1 MGMKVDEFKN
11 ITYDWD
17 DETGIVIVTIN
28 RPEIKN
34 ALTILV
40 LLELYWA
47 VDAIENDATVK
58 AMILTGG
65 KSPDMDD
72 PAGEA
77 FSSGGYFNL
86 ADLEAL
92 DEKTKNDIDLTD
104 IAQKRLCL
112 KMWQLDKPV
121 IAAINGL
128 AIGGG
133 FTIPLAC
140 ADLIYIS
147 EHAWVKLPFINL
159 GLIPELASSYLLPR
173 MVGFQRAKEIIFFGE
188 TLPAQK
194 LYDMGLVNQVL
205 PHDELLPHAKQMAL
219 KLIPPLGAGL
229 ATRLAK
235 QAMHKP
241 LIEAVTKALDIENEG
256 LNQTIASA
264 DFWEALAARKE
275 KREPVFK
282 GK

>member
-1 MGMKVDEFKN
+1 MKVADFKN
-11 ITYDWD
+11 INYDKD
-17 DETGIVIVTIN
+17 DETGIVTVTIN

-34 ALTILV
+34 ALAVMV
-40 LLELYWA
+40 LYELYRA
-47 VDAIENDATVK
+47 VDAIETDPKAK
-58 AMILTGG
+58 AMILTGA
-65 KSPDMDD
+65 KSPEDED
-72 PAGEA
+72 PANEA

-92 DEKTKNDIDLTD
+92 DEETKSQIDLTD
-104 IAQKRLCL
+104 IAQKKLCL
-112 KMWQLDKPV
+112 KLWQLDKPV

-147 EHAWVKLPFINL
+147 EHAWVRLPFISL

-173 MVGFQRAKEIIFFGE
+173 LVGFQRAKEIFFFGE
-188 TLPAQK
+188 KLPAST
-194 LYDMGLVNQVL
+194 LYDMGLVNEVVA
-205 PHDELLPHAKQMAL
+205 HEELLAHAKQMAL

-229 ATRLAK
+229 AARLAK
-235 QAMHKP
+235 KALHGP
-241 LIEAVTKALDIENEG
+241 LIEAVTRALDAENEG

-264 DFWEALAARKE
+264 DFWEAIAARKE
-275 KREPVFK
+275 KRDPVFK
-282 GK
+282 GE

>member
-1 MGMKVDEFKN
+1 MKVADFKN
-11 ITYDWD
+11 INYDKD
-17 DETGIVIVTIN
+17 DETGIVTVAIN

-34 ALTILV
+34 ALAVMV
-40 LLELYWA
+40 LYELYRA
-47 VDAIENDATVK
+47 VDAIETDPKAK
-58 AMILTGG
+58 AMILTGA
-65 KSPDMDD
+65 KSPEDED
-72 PAGEA
+72 PANEA

-92 DEKTKNDIDLTD
+92 DEETKSQIDLTD
-104 IAQKRLCL
+104 IAQKKLCL
-112 KMWQLDKPV
+112 KLWQLDKPV

-147 EHAWVKLPFINL
+147 EHAWVKLPFISL

-173 MVGFQRAKEIIFFGE
+173 LVGFQRAKEIFFFGE
-188 TLPAQK
+188 KLPAST
-194 LYDMGLVNQVL
+194 LNDMGLVNEVVA
-205 PHDELLPHAKQMAL
+205 HEELLAHAKQMAL

-229 ATRLAK
+229 AARLAK
-235 QAMHKP
+235 KALHGP
-241 LIEAVTKALDIENEG
+241 LIEAVTRALDAENEG

-264 DFWEALAARKE
+264 DFWEAIAARKE
-275 KREPVFK
+275 KRDPVFK
-282 GK
+282 GE

>member
-1 MGMKVDEFKN
+1 MKVDEFKN
-11 ITYDWD
+11 ITYDMD
-17 DETGIVIVTIN
+17 AETGIVTVTIN

-47 VDAIENDATVK
+47 ADTVENDSSVK
-58 AMILTGG
+58 ALILTGG
-65 KSPDMDD
+65 KPADMDD

-92 DEKTKNDIDLTD
+92 DEKTKSDIDLTD

-112 KMWQLDKPV
+112 KMWQLEKPV

-140 ADLIYIS
+140 ADLIYVS

-173 MVGFQRAKEIIFFGE
+173 MVGFQRAKELIFFGE
-188 TLPAQK
+188 KIPAPK

-205 PHDELLPHAKQMAL
+205 PHDELIPYATQMAL
-219 KLIPPLGAGL
+219 KLIPPQGAGL

-235 QAMHKP
+235 KALHEP

-256 LNQTIASA
+256 LNKILASA

-282 GK
+282 GE

>member
-1 MGMKVDEFKN
+1 MKVSDFKN
-11 ITYDWD
+11 ILYDRD
-17 DETGIVIVTIN
+17 AQSGVVTVTIN

-34 ALTILV
+34 ALALMV
-40 LLELYWA
+40 LFELYWA
-47 VDAIENDATVK
+47 VDAIENDPKAK
-58 AMILTGG
+58 AMILTGA
-65 KSPDMDD
+65 SATDD
-72 PAGEA
+72 EDPTNEA

-92 DEKTKNDIDLTD
+92 DEETKSQIDLTD
-104 IAQKRLCL
+104 IAQKKLCL
-112 KMWQLDKPV
+112 KLWQLDKPV

-140 ADLIYIS
+140 ADLIYMS
-147 EHAWVKLPFINL
+147 EHAWVKLPFISL

-173 MVGFQRAKEIIFFGE
+173 MIGFQRAKEIFYFGE
-188 TLPAQK
+188 KLPASK
-194 LYDMGLVNQVL
+194 LYEMGLVNRVIDHGQ
-205 PHDELLPHAKQMAL
+205 LLPYAKQMAL

-229 ATRLAK
+229 AARLAK
-235 QAMHKP
+235 KALHGP
-241 LIEAVTKALDIENEG
+241 LIEAVTKALDAENEG

-264 DFWEALAARKE
+264 DFWEAIAARKE

-282 GK
+282 GE

>member
-1 MGMKVDEFKN
+1 MKVSEFTN
-11 ITYDWD
+11 IVYDRD
-17 DETGIVIVTIN
+17 DQSGIVTVTIN

-34 ALTILV
+34 ALALMV
-40 LLELYWA
+40 LFELYWA
-47 VDAIENDATVK
+47 VDTIENDPKAK
-58 AMILTGG
+58 AMILTGAAAA
-65 KSPDMDD
+65 DDDD
-72 PAGEA
+72 PANEA

-92 DEKTKNDIDLTD
+92 DEETKSQIDLTD
-104 IAQKRLCL
+104 IAQKKLCL
-112 KMWQLDKPV
+112 KLWQLDKPV

-140 ADLIYIS
+140 ADLIYVS
-147 EHAWVKLPFINL
+147 EHAWVKLPFISL

-173 MVGFQRAKEIIFFGE
+173 LIGFQRAKEIFFFGE
-188 TLPAQK
+188 KLPASK
-194 LYDMGLVNQVL
+194 LFNLGLVNKVL
-205 PHDELLPHAKQMAL
+205 AHAELLPYAKQMAL

-229 ATRLAK
+229 AARLAK
-235 QAMHKP
+235 KTLHGP
-241 LIEAVTKALDIENEG
+241 LIEAVTKALDAENEG

-264 DFWEALAARKE
+264 DFWEAIAARKE

-282 GK
+282 GE

>member
-1 MGMKVDEFKN
+1 MKVDEFKN
-11 ITYDWD
+11 IMYDPD
-17 DETGIVIVTIN
+17 AETGIATVTIN

-34 ALTILV
+34 ALAIPVLV
-40 LLELYWA
+40 ELYWA

-65 KSPDMDD
+65 KRPDMKD

-92 DEKTKNDIDLTD
+92 DEKTKSEIDLTD

-147 EHAWVKLPFINL
+147 EHAWVKLPFTNL

-173 MVGFQRAKEIIFFGE
+173 MVGFQRAKEIFFFGE
-188 TLPAQK
+188 KLPARK

-205 PHDELLPHAKQMAL
+205 PHDELLPYAKQMAL
-219 KLIPPLGAGL
+219 RLIPPLGAGL
-229 ATRLAK
+229 AARLAK

-241 LIEAVTKALDIENEG
+241 LIEAVTRALDIENEG

>member
-1 MGMKVDEFKN
+1 MQADEFKN
-11 ITYDWD
+11 IVYDMD
-17 DETGIVIVTIN
+17 DETGIVTVTIN
-28 RPEIKN
+28 RPEIRN
-34 ALTILV
+34 ALSLLV

-47 VDAIENDATVK
+47 VDAVENDDSVK
-58 AMILTGG
+58 AVIITGA
-65 KSPDMDD
+65 KSSDNND

-86 ADLEAL
+86 EELEAL
-92 DEKTKNDIDLTD
+92 DEKTKSDIDLTD

-112 KMWQLDKPV
+112 KMWQLNKPV

-140 ADLIYIS
+140 ADLIYVS
-147 EHAWVKLPFINL
+147 EHAWVRLPFINL

-173 MVGFQRAKEIIFFGE
+173 LVGFQRAKEIIFFGE
-188 TLPAQK
+188 EISASK
-194 LYDMGLVNQVL
+194 LYEMGLVNQVL
-205 PHDELLPHAKQMAL
+205 PHDDLIPYAQQMAI
-219 KLIPPLGAGL
+219 KLIPPRGAGL

-256 LNQTIASA
+256 LNKALASA

-275 KREPVFK
+275 KREPLFK
-282 GK
+282 GE

>member
-1 MGMKVDEFKN
+1 MKADEFNN
-11 ITYDWD
+11 IIYDMD
-17 DETGIVIVTIN
+17 DETGIVTVTIN
-28 RPEIKN
+28 RPDIKN

-47 VDAIENDATVK
+47 ADAVETDASVK

-65 KSPDMDD
+65 KSADMDD
-72 PAGEA
+72 PTGEA

-86 ADLEAL
+86 AELEAL
-92 DEKTKNDIDLTD
+92 DEKTKSDIDLTD

-112 KMWQLDKPV
+112 KMWQLEKPV

-140 ADLIYIS
+140 ADLIYVS
-147 EHAWVKLPFINL
+147 EHAWVKLPFVNL

-173 MVGFQRAKEIIFFGE
+173 LVGFQRAKEIIYFGE
-188 TLPAQK
+188 QIPAPK
-194 LYDMGLVNQVL
+194 LYDMGLANQVL
-205 PHDELLPHAKQMAL
+205 PHDELLPYAKQMAL
-219 KLIPPLGAGL
+219 KLIPPQGAGL

-235 QAMHKP
+235 KALHEP
-241 LIEAVTKALDIENEG
+241 LIDAVTKALDSENEG
-256 LNQTIASA
+256 LNKTIASA

-282 GK
+282 GE

>member
-1 MGMKVDEFKN
+1 MKVEEFTN
-11 ITYDWD
+11 IIYDKD
-17 DETGIVIVTIN
+17 DETGIVTVTIN

-47 VDAIENDATVK
+47 VNTIENDTTVK

-65 KSPDMDD
+65 KAADMED

-92 DEKTKNDIDLTD
+92 DEKTKSDIDLTD

-147 EHAWVKLPFINL
+147 EHAWVKLPFINI

-173 MVGFQRAKEIIFFGE
+173 LVGFQRAKEIIFFGE
-188 TLPAQK
+188 KISTSK
-194 LYDMGLVNQVL
+194 LYEMGLVNEVL
-205 PHDELLPHAKQMAL
+205 PHDDLIPYANQMAL
-219 KLIPPLGAGL
+219 KLIPPQGAGL

-235 QAMHKP
+235 QAIHKP
-241 LIEAVTKALDIENEG
+241 LIDAVTKALDVENEG

-275 KREPVFK
+275 KRQPVFQ

>member
-1 MGMKVDEFKN
+1 MKVADFKN
-11 ITYDWD
+11 INYDKD
-17 DETGIVIVTIN
+17 DETGIVTVTIN

-34 ALTILV
+34 ALALMV
-40 LLELYWA
+40 LYELYWA
-47 VDAIENDATVK
+47 VDAIEADPKAK
-58 AMILTGG
+58 AMILTGA
-65 KSPDMDD
+65 KSPEDED
-72 PAGEA
+72 PANEA

-92 DEKTKNDIDLTD
+92 DEETKSQIDLTD
-104 IAQKRLCL
+104 IAQKKLCL
-112 KMWQLDKPV
+112 KLWQLDKPV

-147 EHAWVKLPFINL
+147 EHAWVKLPFISL

-173 MVGFQRAKEIIFFGE
+173 LVGFQRAKEIFFFGE
-188 TLPAQK
+188 KLPAST
-194 LYDMGLVNQVL
+194 LYDMGLVNEVVA
-205 PHDELLPHAKQMAL
+205 HEELLAHAKQMAL

-229 ATRLAK
+229 AARLAK
-235 QAMHKP
+235 KALHGP
-241 LIEAVTKALDIENEG
+241 LIEAVTRALDAENEG

-264 DFWEALAARKE
+264 DFWEAIAARKE

-282 GK
+282 GA

>member
-1 MGMKVDEFKN
+1 MKVSEFTN
-11 ITYDWD
+11 ILYDRD
-17 DETGIVIVTIN
+17 DQSGIVTVTIN

-34 ALTILV
+34 ALTLMV
-40 LLELYWA
+40 LFELYWA
-47 VDAIENDATVK
+47 VDTIENDPKAK
-58 AMILTGG
+58 AMILTGAAAA
-65 KSPDMDD
+65 DDDD
-72 PAGEA
+72 PTSEA

-92 DEKTKNDIDLTD
+92 DEETKSQIDLTD
-104 IAQKRLCL
+104 IAQKKLCL
-112 KMWQLDKPV
+112 KLWQLDKPV

-147 EHAWVKLPFINL
+147 EHAWAKLPFISL

-173 MVGFQRAKEIIFFGE
+173 LIGFQRAKEIFFFGE
-188 TLPAQK
+188 KLPAPK
-194 LYDMGLVNQVL
+194 LYGMGLVNKVVG
-205 PHDELLPHAKQMAL
+205 HEDLLPYAKQMAL

-229 ATRLAK
+229 AARLAK
-235 QAMHKP
+235 KALHGP
-241 LIEAVTKALDIENEG
+241 LIEAVIKALDAENEG

-264 DFWEALAARKE
+264 DFWEAIAARKE

-282 GK
+282 GE

>member
-1 MGMKVDEFKN
+1 MGMNVDEFTN
-11 ITYDWD
+11 IIYEKDP
-17 DETGIVIVTIN
+17 ETGIVTVTIN
-28 RPEIKN
+28 RPEIRN
-34 ALTILV
+34 ALTLVV

-47 VDAIENDATVK
+47 VDNIEKDDTVT
-58 AMILTGG
+58 AMIITGA
-65 KSPDMDD
+65 KTPDSDD
-72 PAGEA
+72 PTGEA

-86 ADLEAL
+86 ADFESL
-92 DEKTKNDIDLTD
+92 DEKTKGEIDLTD
-104 IAQKRLCL
+104 IAQKKLCL
-112 KMWQLDKPV
+112 KFWQLDKPV

-133 FTIPLAC
+133 FTVPLAC
-140 ADLIYIS
+140 ADLIYVS
-147 EHAWVKLPFINL
+147 EHAWVKLPFINI

-173 MVGFQRAKEIIFFGE
+173 LVGFQRAKEIIFFGE
-188 TLPAQK
+188 KLPASK
-194 LYDMGLVNQVL
+194 LYDMGLVNKVL
-205 PHDELLPHAKQMAL
+205 PHDELIPYAKKMVL
-219 KLIPPLGAGL
+219 KLIPPQGAGL

-235 QAMHKP
+235 QAFHKP

-256 LNQTIASA
+256 LNKTIASA